1 MEGNLEL
8 VYDLAVIF
16 ITAGITTL
24 IFKILKQP
32 LILGYIVAGL
42 LVGPHLGLFPHAI
55 GAESVEQW
63 SEIGII
69 FLLFGL
75 GLEFSFKKL
84 LNVGSSALI
93 TAGTIFIGM
102 FVTSIGLVKL
112 IGWTNMECIFLG
124 GMLSM
129 SSTTIIIKAFDDLGM
144 KKLPFTEVVFGTL
157 VVEDLLA
164 VILMVLLSTMAVSQK
179 FAGGEM
185 LWALLKLLFFIV
197 LWFLVG
203 MFVIPLLLKWG
214 RKFFNDEMLTV
225 LSIGLCFGMAIIANS
240 VGFSSALG
248 AFIMGSMLSET
259 IEGERIERLTSSI
272 KDLFGAV
279 FFISVGM
286 LVDPQ
291 IIIEFWKP
299 ILILILVVLTI
310 LPFFATTGV
319 LLSGKGLHSA
329 IRAGFSFAQIG
340 EFAFIIAS
348 LGSSLGVISHFIYP
362 VIVSVSVITTFTT
375 PYYMKMAE
383 PLSIW
388 LSKKLPQNI
397 LSRLTPAA
405 STNKTPAKKSEWK
418 QLLTMYGIRIVT
430 YSVLLIAIYIVSDIY
445 LRNFITEHL
454 TAANK
459 LTIDFIC
466 AGITLAVMS
475 PFIIGLIMSTGKQQE
490 LFQTLWNNDQ
500 PNKGILV
507 ALILLRIFI
516 AVTFVL
522 SVIFH
527 YFHLS
532 WWIILLLIIGIS
544 TLLILARKNI
554 QKMNRMEQRFLENL
568 SEKEKYERMQKPMTS
583 SIKDKLEGYD
593 IHIEQVTVSQNSMHM
608 GKQLKDIPIRSKYG
622 VNIIKIT
629 RGNKIINIPS
639 ANDYLYPGDQIL
651 VVGTENQIKSF
662 MSALEASKEEE
673 TPRNKDATKVQQA
686 VLTADSLLTNKS
698 LKMVDMRN
706 SGCMLIGIERGGE
719 AFMNPSPDF
728 IMIEGDTVWIIG
740 EENAVKSYV

>member
-1 MEGNLEL
+1 MEGSLEL

-16 ITAGITTL
+16 VTAGITTL

-42 LVGPHLGLFPHAI
+42 LVGPHLGLFPHTI
-55 GAESVEQW
+55 SAESVEQW

-69 FLLFGL
+69 FLLFSL

-102 FVTSIGLVKL
+102 FVTSLGLGKL
-112 IGWTNMECIFLG
+112 MGWTNMECIFLG

-185 LWALLKLLFFIV
+185 LLALLKLLFFIV

-203 MFVIPLLLKWG
+203 MFVIPSLLKWG
-214 RKFFNDEMLTV
+214 RKFFTDEMLTV
-225 LSIGLCFGMAIIANS
+225 LSIGLCFGMVIIANS

-259 IEGERIERLTSSI
+259 IEGERIEHLTSGI

-291 IIIEFWKP
+291 IIIQYWKP
-299 ILILILVVLTI
+299 ILILIVVVLTI
-310 LPFFATTGV
+310 LPFFATMGV
-319 LLSGKGLHSA
+319 LLSGKGLHSS

-348 LGSSLGVISHFIYP
+348 LGSSLGVISDFIYP
-362 VIVSVSVITTFTT
+362 VIVAVSVITTFTT

-383 PLSIW
+383 PLSIR
-388 LSKKLPQNI
+388 LAKKLPQNI
-397 LSRLTPAA
+397 LNRLTPAV

-418 QLLTMYGIRIVT
+418 QLLTMYGIRIIT
-430 YSVLLIAIYIVSDIY
+430 YSVLLIAIYTVSDIY
-445 LRNFITEHL
+445 LKNFVTQHL
-454 TAANK
+454 TAASN

-475 PFIIGLIMSTGKQQE
+475 PFIIGLILSTGKQQE

-522 SVIFH
+522 GVIFH
-527 YFHLS
+527 YFNLS
-532 WWIILLLIIGIS
+532 WWIILLLVIGIS
-544 TLLILARKNI
+544 TLLLLARNNI
-554 QKMNRMEQRFLENL
+554 QKMNRMEQRFLNNL
-568 SEKEKYERMQKPMTS
+568 SEKEKYERMQRPMTS
-583 SIKDKLEGYD
+583 SIKDKLDGYD

-608 GKQLKDIPIRSKYG
+608 GKQLKDIPIRSAYG

-639 ANDYLYPGDQIL
+639 ATDYLYPGDQIL
-651 VVGTENQIKSF
+651 VVGTESQIKSF
-662 MSALEASKEEE
+662 MSALETSKEEE
-673 TPRNKDATKVQQA
+673 TARNKDATDVQQA

-728 IMIEGDTVWIIG
+728 IMMEGDTVWIIG

>member
-16 ITAGITTL
+16 ITAGIITL

-93 TAGTIFIGM
+93 TAGTIFVGM
-102 FVTSIGLVKL
+102 FVTSMGLGKL

-203 MFVIPLLLKWG
+203 MFVIPSLLKWG

-259 IEGERIERLTSSI
+259 IEGERIENLTSGI

-286 LVDPQ
+286 LVNPQ
-291 IIIEFWKP
+291 VIIRFWKP
-299 ILILILVVLTI
+299 ILILIVVVLTI

-319 LLSGKGLHSA
+319 LLSGKGLHSS

-348 LGSSLGVISHFIYP
+348 LGSSLGVISEFIYP
-362 VIVSVSVITTFTT
+362 VIVAVSVITTLTT

-397 LSRLTPAA
+397 LSRLTPAV

-418 QLLTMYGIRIVT
+418 QLLTMYGIRVVT
-430 YSVLLIAIYIVSDIY
+430 YSVLLIAIYTASDIY
-445 LRNFITEHL
+445 LKNFITEYL
-454 TAANK
+454 PAASK
-459 LTIDFIC
+459 LTINFIC
-466 AGITLAVMS
+466 AGITLATMS

-490 LFQTLWNNDQ
+490 L
-500 PNKGILV
+500 
-507 ALILLRIFI
+507 
-516 AVTFVL
+516 
-522 SVIFH
+522 
-527 YFHLS
+527 
-532 WWIILLLIIGIS
+532 
-544 TLLILARKNI
+544 
-554 QKMNRMEQRFLENL
+554 
-568 SEKEKYERMQKPMTS
+568 
-583 SIKDKLEGYD
+583 
-593 IHIEQVTVSQNSMHM
+593 
-608 GKQLKDIPIRSKYG
+608 
-622 VNIIKIT
+622 
-629 RGNKIINIPS
+629 
-639 ANDYLYPGDQIL
+639 
-651 VVGTENQIKSF
+651 
-662 MSALEASKEEE
+662 
-673 TPRNKDATKVQQA
+673 
-686 VLTADSLLTNKS
+686 
-698 LKMVDMRN
+698 
-706 SGCMLIGIERGGE
+706 
-719 AFMNPSPDF
+719 
-728 IMIEGDTVWIIG
+728 
-740 EENAVKSYV
+740 